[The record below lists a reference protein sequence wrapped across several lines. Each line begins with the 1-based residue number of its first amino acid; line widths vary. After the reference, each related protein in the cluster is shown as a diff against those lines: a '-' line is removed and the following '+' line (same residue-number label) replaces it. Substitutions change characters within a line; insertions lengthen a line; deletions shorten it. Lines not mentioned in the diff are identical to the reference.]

1 MGSHSCCPSRQF
13 YYTKGE
19 IDKKLD
25 DIVISGGGI
34 TSGDVEVMI
43 DEAISGISIPT
54 KVSAFENDVP
64 YLTQHQSLDGYVTD
78 EEMSAFTYDK
88 KTIDRK
94 VASGG
99 TFDPTNYYTKSE
111 TYSKNEV
118 DNLIPT
124 VPTNVSAFAN
134 DAGYLTE
141 HQDLSD
147 YATKEYVSGYTYDK
161 NEIDRKV
168 ASGGTFDPTAY
179 YTKIEVNNLVES
191 AKTDVE
197 DEIPTVPTNVSA
209 FANDAGY
216 LTEHQSLSNYYTKS
230 ETSGKTEIDNALNLK
245 ADKSEI
251 PTVPTNVSAFVNDVG
266 YLTEHQ
272 SLSAYSTTDEVNSA
286 ITEAVSGKA
295 SQSDLESVSGN
306 VKTLSSSAVT
316 GVRMTTVSAQKQ
328 VNLEQ
333 AKLGGGYSSVG
344 VIYVVGSGLTF
355 DSTYKKI
362 AVDSSV
368 IAQKSDLSNYSTTD
382 EVNSAITEATSGLQ
396 ETLVAGSGI
405 TIEGNVISSTASG
418 GATYTAGRG
427 IDITSDVISFNL
439 PISGGTGVNS
449 VIENDSGN
457 VASSLCTHAEGSGT
471 TASEICAHAEGH
483 NTNASG
489 QYSHAEGD
497 YTKAKGLY
505 SHAEG
510 NNTTASGL
518 CAHAEGSLTRASG
531 TYAHAEGNITKAN
544 GESSHA
550 EGYNTNASGKYSHAE
565 GNSTTASS
573 DSSHAEG
580 QNTIASGNTAHAEGN
595 HTTAGGNAAHAEGI
609 YTKANGYSSH
619 AEGYFTIAQNQ
630 YEHACGALNIS
641 SKASETFGDSGN
653 TLFSIG
659 NSTNASSRH
668 NAFEVRQNGDI
679 YITCNGTD
687 VRLQDYICSLPTFS
701 CISERQWQSISGNPD
716 SNTIYLVHE

>member
-88 KTIDRK
+88 QTIDRK

-118 DNLIPT
+118 DNL
-124 VPTNVSAFAN
+124 
-134 DAGYLTE
+134 
-141 HQDLSD
+141 
-147 YATKEYVSGYTYDK
+147 
-161 NEIDRKV
+161 
-168 ASGGTFDPTAY
+168 
-179 YTKIEVNNLVES
+179 
-191 AKTDVE
+191 
-197 DEIPTVPTNVSA
+197 
-209 FANDAGY
+209 
-216 LTEHQSLSNYYTKS
+216 
-230 ETSGKTEIDNALNLK
+230 
-245 ADKSEI
+245 I

-316 GVRMTTVSAQKQ
+316 DVRMTTVSAQKQ

-333 AKLGGGYSSVG
+333 AKLSGGYSSVG

-471 TASEICAHAEGH
+471 TASERCAHAEGH

-497 YTKAKGLY
+497 YTTAKGIY

-518 CAHAEGSLTRASG
+518 CAHAEGSTTRASG
-531 TYAHAEGNITKAN
+531 TYAHAEGLGAKAN
-544 GESSHA
+544 GDSSHA
-550 EGYNTNASGKYSHAE
+550 EGYYTNASGKYSHTE

-595 HTTAGGNAAHAEGI
+595 HTTAGGNAAHAEGT

-701 CISERQWQSISGNPD
+701 CISESQWQSISGNPD

>member
-78 EEMSAFTYDK
+78 EEMQTFTYDK
-88 KTIDRK
+88 QTIDRK

-197 DEIPTVPTNVSA
+197 AEIPTVPTNVSA
-209 FANDAGY
+209 FDNDAGY

-251 PTVPTNVSAFVNDVG
+251 PTVPTNVSAFANDAG
-266 YLTEHQ
+266 YLTQHQSLDNYYTKSQTDSLVELSTNDMATKTWVGEQGYATTDWIKDQHYISGVDLSDYALKSEIPTVPTNVSAFNNDAGYLTQHQ

-286 ITEAVSGKA
+286 IT
-295 SQSDLESVSGN
+295 Q
-306 VKTLSSSAVT
+306 
-316 GVRMTTVSAQKQ
+316 
-328 VNLEQ
+328 
-333 AKLGGGYSSVG
+333 
-344 VIYVVGSGLTF
+344 
-355 DSTYKKI
+355 
-362 AVDSSV
+362 
-368 IAQKSDLSNYSTTD
+368 
-382 EVNSAITEATSGLQ
+382 ATSGLQ

-439 PISGGTGVNS
+439 PISGGTSVNS

-457 VASSLCTHAEGSGT
+457 VASGLCAHAEGSGT
-471 TASEICAHAEGH
+471 TASEKCAHAEGH

-489 QYSHAEGD
+489 QFSHAEGD
-497 YTKAKGLY
+497 YTRAKGIY

-550 EGYNTNASGKYSHAE
+550 EGYNTNASGKCSHAE
-565 GNSTTASS
+565 GNNTTASS

-580 QNTIASGNTAHAEGN
+580 NNTTASSDSSHAEGN